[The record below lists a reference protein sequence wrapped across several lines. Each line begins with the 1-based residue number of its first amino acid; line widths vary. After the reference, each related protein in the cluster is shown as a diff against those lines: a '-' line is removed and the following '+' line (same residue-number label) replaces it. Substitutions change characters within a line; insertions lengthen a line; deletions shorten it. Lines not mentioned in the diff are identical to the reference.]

1 MRANLTKQMQPRIQ
15 AARAVSREEAVGVDE
30 TAELNM
36 FTNTF
41 VCGHFLVHWFVYKKC
56 EHLTRSVVS
65 RRPQRAG
72 WADGGIRKLISDTK
86 TKRPC
91 MWNYDY
97 LKLIWQ
103 NKQLW
108 QATYLTE
115 GNRDRDICQASLSSP
130 IWNPLDW
137 MLTQCTMVK
146 PFRQSVLISNAI

>member
-36 FTNTF
+36 FTKTF
-41 VCGHFLVHWFVYKKC
+41 VYGHFLISSTLIFVYKNC

-91 MWNYDY
+91 M
-97 LKLIWQ
+97 
-103 NKQLW
+103 
-108 QATYLTE
+108 
-115 GNRDRDICQASLSSP
+115 
-130 IWNPLDW
+130 
-137 MLTQCTMVK
+137 
-146 PFRQSVLISNAI
+146 